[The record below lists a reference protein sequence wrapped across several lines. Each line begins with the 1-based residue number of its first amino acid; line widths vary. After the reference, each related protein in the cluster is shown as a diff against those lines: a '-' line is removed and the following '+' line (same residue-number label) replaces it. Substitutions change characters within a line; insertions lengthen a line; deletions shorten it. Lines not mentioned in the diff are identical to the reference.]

1 MRRIVLLL
9 LFTGVLSAK
18 SQDNFSEKLMLMGN
32 QFEITVV
39 AENKDSASVLIGLAV
54 DEIKRIESLISSWDK
69 LSQTSLINRNAGL
82 IPVEVDLEL
91 YNLISRS
98 IAISQLTDGAFDV
111 TFASMEDVWVFDG
124 SMTSFPSQSKIE
136 KSLSKVGYENIIL
149 DDINHTVFL
158 KKKGMKISFGG
169 IGKGYAA
176 DKAKIV
182 LIDNGV
188 SSGIINASG
197 DLSIWGNQAS
207 GEVWRVAITNP
218 FNKKNVFAIVPLT
231 EGSVVTSGNYEKF
244 TVIDGEKYS
253 HIINPKTGIPAQGIA
268 SVTVFSIKAEL
279 ADALA
284 TAVFVM
290 GSEVGLDRINQLP
303 DTECVIID
311 MEGGVIASN
320 NIKIDKE

>member
-1 MRRIVLLL
+1 MRFIF
-9 LFTGVLSAK
+9 LFSLFFGVLSSK

-39 AENKDSASVLIGLAV
+39 AENKGSASVLIGLAV

-82 IPVEVDLEL
+82 IPVKVDLEL

-98 IAISQLTDGAFDV
+98 IAISQLTDGAFDI
-111 TFASMEDVWVFDG
+111 TFSSMDNIWVFDG
-124 SMTSFPSQSKIE
+124 SMTNLPLDSEIE
-136 KSLSKVGYENIIL
+136 SSLSKVGYENIIL
-149 DDINHTVFL
+149 DNINHTVFL
-158 KKKGMKISFGG
+158 KNKGMKISFGG

-176 DKAKIV
+176 YKAKKV
-182 LIDNGV
+182 LVDNKV
-188 SSGIINASG
+188 VSGIINASG
-197 DLSIWGNQAS
+197 DLSIWGKQAT
-207 GEVWRVAITNP
+207 GEPWKVAITNP
-218 FNKKNVFAIVPLT
+218 FSKEGIFAALPFS
-231 EGSVVTSGNYEKF
+231 EGSIVTSGNYEKF
-244 TVIDGEKYS
+244 TVINGQKYS

-268 SVTVFSIKAEL
+268 SVTIFSINAEL

-290 GSEVGLDRINQLP
+290 GKDVGLDRVNQLH

-311 MEGGVIASN
+311 IEGGVFPSN
-320 NIKIDKE
+320 NIKIDKQ

>member
-1 MRRIVLLL
+1 MRSIFLFLL
-9 LFTGVLSAK
+9 LFEVLTVK
-18 SQDNFSEKLMLMGN
+18 SQDNFSERLILMGS

-39 AENKDSASVLIGLAV
+39 AENQYTSSKLIGLAIN
-54 DEIKRIESLISSWDK
+54 EIKRIESLISSWDK
-69 LSQTSLINRNAGL
+69 LSQTSLINKNAGL
-82 IPVEVDLEL
+82 IPVKVDLEL
-91 YNLISRS
+91 YNLINRS
-98 IAISQLTDGAFDV
+98 IAISKLTDGAFDI
-111 TFASMEDVWVFDG
+111 TFASMEGVWIFDG
-124 SMTSFPSQSKIE
+124 SMIAFPLKSKID
-136 KSLSKVGYENIIL
+136 KFLSKVGYENIVL
-149 DDINHTVFL
+149 DDENHTVFL
-158 KKKGMKISFGG
+158 KKKGMRISFGG

-176 DKAKIV
+176 DKARMILV
-182 LIDNGV
+182 NNGV

-218 FNKKNVFAIVPLT
+218 FNKEDVFAIVPFS
-231 EGSVVTSGNYEKF
+231 EGSIVTSGNYEKF

-268 SVTVFSIKAEL
+268 SVTVFSVNAEL

-284 TAVFVM
+284 TAIFVM
-290 GSEVGLDRINQLP
+290 GREVGLDRVNQLP

-311 MEGGVIASN
+311 IDGGVITSN